1 MRKVERTV
9 DILTVDEVTDKVRLA
24 VCSVPELQD
33 LAVRGELQGFKRHTS
48 GHVYFTVVGKSARL
62 SCVIWKSQ
70 AASILSWPKDGDE
83 VLVRGRMDVYGAY
96 GSYQVYATTLLPL
109 GAGAK
114 ARAKAMLQQKLEK
127 EGLFDPR
134 NKRTFPR
141 FPQKVAV
148 ITSPTSAALQ
158 DVLRISSQ
166 RWPLSEIV
174 VIPSLMQGLS
184 AASEIVSAF
193 ARLNK
198 LDDISAA
205 MLVRGGGSRDDL
217 DVFDEEEVVR
227 SVRNCAVPV
236 ITGLGHQIDS
246 TLCDMAADAEAPTPS
261 GAAEFLFPDKA
272 EIISLLAGVQN
283 NIKSVVENRL
293 AACEKL
299 LSDFAGRM
307 SYSILNG
314 RCIPIEEQLK
324 SAYRLLCENT
334 KHKIELSQ
342 NRLATAATA
351 LQAASP
357 LSVLAK
363 GYSVCMDGKGQMIAS
378 AKKLKPGQ
386 EIAVQLVDGRAKT
399 QIIEV
404 SNRTFKECFN
414 DS

>member
-1 MRKVERTV
+1 MQRIERSA

-24 VCSVPELQD
+24 VCSVPELQE

-48 GHVYFTVVGKSARL
+48 GHVYFTLVGKTARL
-62 SCVIWKSQ
+62 SCVIWRSQ
-70 AASILSWPKDGDE
+70 ASSILSWPKDGDE

-114 ARAKAMLQQKLEK
+114 ARAKAMLQQKLER

-134 NKRTFPR
+134 NKRTFPC
-141 FPQKVAV
+141 FPLKVAV

-184 AASEIVSAF
+184 AAAEIVAAF
-193 ARLNK
+193 AKLNS
-198 LDDISAA
+198 LEDISAA

-217 DVFDEEEVVR
+217 DVFDAEEVVR
-227 SVRNCAVPV
+227 SVRSCVVPV
-236 ITGLGHQIDS
+236 VTGLGHQIDS
-246 TLCDMAADAEAPTPS
+246 TLCDLAADAEAPTPS
-261 GAAEFLFPDKA
+261 GAAEFLFPDRA
-272 EIISLLAGVQN
+272 EVLAALDGTEDNIRSIIN
-283 NIKSVVENRL
+283 NRL
-293 AACEKL
+293 QMCEKEL
-299 LSDFAGRM
+299 RDVAVRM
-307 SYSILNG
+307 RYSMLNS
-314 RCIPIEEQLK
+314 RCFPMEEQLK
-324 SAYRLLCENT
+324 SAYRLLCEKT

-342 NRLATAATA
+342 NRLVAAAAA

-363 GYSVCMDGKGQMIAS
+363 GYAVCMDSKGQMIAS
-378 AKKLKPGQ
+378 AKELSVGQ
-386 EIAVQLVDGRAKT
+386 EIDIQFTDGRAKT
-399 QIIEV
+399 QVMELNGKTLEV
-404 SNRTFKECFN
+404 CAN